1 MRFLGT
7 FLDDPLDVPLVVL
20 DYLAAQLDVD
30 DASSVKRY
38 LDREKTRFEHPV
50 GDPGDRRVER
60 FLLLPRWRRWS
71 GSPR

>member
-20 DYLAAQLDVD
+20 DYLAAQLDVA

-60 FLLLPRWRRWS
+60 FLLLPR
-71 GSPR
+71 